1 MSVKQNLLS
10 ALEEHRG
17 EDISGQELADRLC
30 VSRAAV
36 WKAIKALESE
46 GYGIDA
52 VPGRGYRLRPDSD
65 RLSAEGIR
73 LYLPPEYASCA
84 VEAVQE
90 IDSTNRLAK
99 QQALGPGPERCLLA
113 ANYQT
118 AGKGRLQ
125 KSFFSPV
132 DTGLYFSLTL
142 RRTLPYANF
151 VPVTM
156 AAAVAVVRVLERL
169 TAARPRIKWV
179 NDILVDG
186 KKAAG
191 ILTEAIG
198 DLESGLVHAVV
209 IGIGLN
215 LRTPADAFP
224 PELKELAASIFPPAS
239 VTRNQLAGELAGEI
253 FRLADALFG
262 PDGGACLT
270 ALAGEY
276 RDKSAVLGREI
287 TWEQGGR
294 RFAGTALDI
303 DQTGA
308 LLVRTPEGQRILRA
322 GEISIRPAPP
332 EGV

>member
-36 WKAIKALESE
+36 WKAIKTLQAE

-52 VPGRGYRLRPDSD
+52 SPGRGYRLRPDSD

-73 LYLPPEYASCA
+73 LHLPAEYASCA

-90 IDSTNRLAK
+90 IDSTNRAAK

-125 KSFFSPV
+125 KSFFSPA

-142 RRTLPYANF
+142 RRTLPYAEV

-156 AAAVAVVRVLERL
+156 AAAVAAVRVLERL
-169 TAARPRIKWV
+169 TPARPRIKWV

-209 IGIGLN
+209 IGVGLN
-215 LRTPADAFP
+215 LRTPAESFP
-224 PELKELAASIFPPAS
+224 PELRSIAASVFPPPA

-253 FRLADALFG
+253 FRLTDALFG
-262 PDGGACLT
+262 PDGEKALT
-270 ALAGEY
+270 ALTTEY

-308 LLVRTPEGQRILRA
+308 LLVRTTEGLQSLRA
-322 GEISIRPAPP
+322 GEISVRPAPS